1 MENQHS
7 EMEKETPR
15 NAVSASNLL
24 EYLQSVPE
32 FEQHGEENSR
42 ELKCRICAEF
52 LSNHASFSSGF
63 RQPSGKS
70 AGSLLSALN
79 CQQVYSNL
87 IAAKCFRWYHQKEQL
102 NKHVAFKTHMKA
114 VQYTR
119 ETAQTSKRK
128 TVVVKNQLRTALGIV
143 KSKAAALQYESRI
156 AELQAAGAD
165 VGDFGH
171 SKKLFPEM
179 LSVACAYIDKRTATY
194 LSTCQVWE
202 CRHISTSQ
210 QISQPITGSPIKSP
224 WFVQLWEV
232 VHKQFHLMP
241 AKFTQVLTVLVV
253 HEMRLPRLFIT
264 TWINILV

>member
-194 LSTCQVWE
+194 HSTCLPSTGMPPHFYVTADKSTNHRITNQVTMV
-202 CRHISTSQ
+202 C
-210 QISQPITGSPIKSP
+210 PIVGGSPQAIPPDACQIYTSSDS
-224 WFVQLWEV
+224 
-232 VHKQFHLMP
+232 
-241 AKFTQVLTVLVV
+241 AGGT
-253 HEMRLPRLFIT
+253 
-264 TWINILV
+264 